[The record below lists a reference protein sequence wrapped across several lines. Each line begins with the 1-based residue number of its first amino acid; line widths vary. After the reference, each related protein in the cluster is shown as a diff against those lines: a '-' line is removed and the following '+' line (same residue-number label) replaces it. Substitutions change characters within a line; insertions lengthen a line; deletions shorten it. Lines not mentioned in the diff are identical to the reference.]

1 MPGKTDSITMCGP
14 LTAGGAKVGGRAQ
27 DFGVFCRELMMH

>member
-1 MPGKTDSITMCGP
+1 VKPRILWP
-14 LTAGGAKVGGRAQ
+14 LAAGAKVGGRAQ

>member
-1 MPGKTDSITMCGP
+1 VKPRILWP
-14 LTAGGAKVGGRAQ
+14 LAAGSAKVGGRAQ